1 MGANLLAPFFLTNFE
16 IMEKEEENKNKTP
29 YRMSRIAFPKAKY
42 GALLA
47 LALILFVLIIL
58 YKDSIL

>member
-1 MGANLLAPFFLTNFE
+1 MDQ
-16 IMEKEEENKNKTP
+16 EKENKNKTP

-42 GALLA
+42 GAFLA

>member
-1 MGANLLAPFFLTNFE
+1 
-16 IMEKEEENKNKTP
+16 MENEKDNKNKTP

-42 GALLA
+42 GVYLAIIIALV
-47 LALILFVLIIL
+47 VLLIL

>member
-1 MGANLLAPFFLTNFE
+1 MSDKDQKKQE
-16 IMEKEEENKNKTP
+16 IP

-42 GALLA
+42 GVYLAIIIIVIVLL
-47 LALILFVLIIL
+47 LF